1 MTRANMPLSDHAALA
16 ALPPYVLR
24 RAYQCQS
31 ACGKVRTDHYFWLRD
46 DERKHPEIIRH
57 LDAENRYAD
66 SILALIK
73 GAIADLHAEMKARI
87 RPDDTSVPFLRRG
100 WWYYKRFRPGEEY
113 PLYARQKESPVVNA
127 QSIMAAISKQ
137 DFGEEHVLLDTQALA
152 QGQTYYALGD
162 IVISPDNTRCAWTQD
177 TLGRRQYTLYWKD
190 IDTGDVCAQQP
201 NNNAPDLV
209 WANDNQTIFYVRNDE
224 KTLLSKYVMKHVIA
238 SSPASDRVVY
248 TELDDSYYLSLS
260 RTRDERFILIHADNT
275 DCNEVLYFPADLSAP
290 VRILQRRQPKLEYY
304 PDHFDGRWVIRTNAD
319 QADNFKLVT
328 TATEQCEQ
336 SHWRDWVAHDA
347 MSVIEDFVIYESFV
361 ALEVRA
367 QGLLGIDVIK
377 SDGQRTALPVN
388 EPTYTLEL
396 DHVSAPYSSWLRYR
410 YTSLTTPET
419 VYEYC
424 IDTGKQQLL
433 KQQSVK
439 GYVSSDYRA
448 ERLWLPVRDG
458 VSVPVSLVYH
468 KRTALNGQA
477 ALYLYAY
484 GSYGICINP
493 RFDLARLSLIDRGC
507 VFAIAHVRGGSDLG
521 RQWYEAGRQHAKQNT
536 FNDFIDV
543 TRELIARGYAAAD
556 RVVAAGGSAGG
567 LLMGVIANQVAA
579 LYTAIVAHVPFVDVV
594 TTMLDDSIPL
604 TTNEY
609 EEWGNPMDANDYEVM
624 LSYSPYDHVV
634 AQAYPALYVT
644 TGLYDSQV
652 QYWEPVKWVAKLR
665 HLTTSTKPILCRVQ
679 MTSGHSGQ
687 SGRLARYHDIAEE
700 YVFVLDQLGCL
711 HRHAP
716 VPIASID

>member
-1 MTRANMPLSDHAALA
+1 MTRANVPLSDHAARA
-16 ALPPYVLR
+16 AVAPVVPR
-24 RAYQCQS
+24 RAYQCES
-31 ACGKVRTDHYFWLRD
+31 ACGQVRTDDYFWLRD
-46 DERKHPEIIRH
+46 DGRNHPDIIRH

-66 SILALIK
+66 CILAPLK
-73 GAIADLHAEMKARI
+73 DAVADLHAEMKTRI
-87 RPDDTSVPFLRRG
+87 KPDDVSVPFLRRG

-113 PLYARQKESPVVNA
+113 PLYARQKASLVVDA
-127 QSIMAAISKQ
+127 QSILAAISQ
-137 DFGEEHVLLDTQALA
+137 HDFDQEQELLDTQALA
-152 QGQTYYALGD
+152 QGHSYYALGD

-177 TLGRRQYTLYWKD
+177 TLGRRQYTLYCKE
-190 IDTGDVCAQQP
+190 ISSAVISAEQP
-201 NNNAPDLV
+201 KNTAPDLV
-209 WANDNQTIFYVRNDE
+209 WADDNQTIFYVRNDE
-224 KTLLSKYVMKHVIA
+224 KTLLSKCVMKHVIA
-238 SSPASDRVVY
+238 TSPASDTVVY
-248 TELDDSYYLSLS
+248 EEFDDSYYLSLS
-260 RTRDERFILIHADNT
+260 RTCDERFILIHATNT

-290 VRILQRRQPKLEYY
+290 LRVFQRRQPKLEYY
-304 PDHFDGRWVIRTNAD
+304 PDHFAGKWIIRTNAD

-328 TATEQCEQ
+328 TVTEQCDQ
-336 SHWRDWVAHDA
+336 SYWFDWLAHDA
-347 MSVIEDFVIYESFV
+347 KSVIEDFVIYETFV

-367 QGLLGIDVIK
+367 QGLLAIDLIK
-377 SDGQRTALPVN
+377 TNGQRIALPVN

-396 DHVSAPYSSWLRYR
+396 DHESAPYTSRLRYR

-419 VYEYC
+419 VYEYF
-424 IDTGKQQLL
+424 IETGEQQIL
-433 KQQSVK
+433 KQQSVN

-468 KRTALNGQA
+468 KKTALDGQA

-493 RFDLARLSLIDRGC
+493 RFDLARLSLLDRGC
-507 VFAIAHVRGGSDLG
+507 IFAIAHVRGGSDLG

-543 TRELIARGYAAAD
+543 TGELIARGYAAAQ
-556 RVVAAGGSAGG
+556 RVVAAGASAGG
-567 LLMGVIANQVAA
+567 LLMGVIANQATT

-594 TTMLDDSIPL
+594 TTMLDTSIPL

-609 EEWGNPMDANDYEVM
+609 EEWGNPMDLSDYEVM
-624 LSYSPYDHVV
+624 LSYSPYDHVI
-634 AQAYPALYVT
+634 AQAYPAFYVT

-665 HLTTSTKPILCRVQ
+665 YLTTSAKPILCRVQ

-687 SGRLARYHDIAEE
+687 SGRLARYYDLAEE
-700 YVFVLDQLGCL
+700 YGFVLDQLGCL
-711 HRHAP
+711 HQ
-716 VPIASID
+716 